1 MGPTEEEIRMEIIV
15 AIITL
20 LLGLAVGAFLVWF
33 SKEGQA
39 SQAVAAAQAELLALN
54 ATLEEKVTALSQR
67 EMLLTQDLAAAR
79 QDYDQKRVKN
89 EDEIVQLRQENK
101 RLRDDLVQTEG
112 RLAVEQQ
119 LGSERQQLLSQL
131 EQRLAFAIGA
141 ASQQVL
147 EAASERAAASFS
159 EKVIENSGNS
169 FLEMA
174 KSALDEFRP
183 VVEELKSAAAR
194 EATDASILETP
205 ALAAHPTD
213 EELSALIRPL
223 DETLRKVEEQ
233 LREMERERSGEYKS
247 LLERVHEL
255 GETQT
260 ALRAEAGRLASALRT
275 PVQRGLWGEIQLRR
289 VVEMAGMLEHCE
301 FRSAENRALTMDE
314 TAEIPVAGAG
324 ASTNGTAHGS
334 NGTAH
339 GGAAQAG
346 EIADVLVQLPGARTV
361 CIDARV
367 PVEAYLAAVAAD
379 TESERQAGMVRHT
392 DALRAYIDALSD
404 RLPVRSAIDEPAP
417 APDFIVAFLPGE
429 AFLSAALAQDPG
441 LLEYSIGKRVLL
453 TTPTTL
459 VSLLKTASYGW
470 QQQDVAE
477 SARQMRELGQELFDR
492 LRVLTGHFNGIKRG
506 LETTLRAYNDAAG
519 SMENRVLNTARKFK
533 EVSGTNGYQLEAP
546 RPVSL
551 TPKEIHL
558 PELRALVGA
567 GTNSDGD

>member
-1 MGPTEEEIRMEIIV
+1 MEIIV
-15 AIITL
+15 AIVTL

-67 EMLLTQDLAAAR
+67 EVLLTQDLAAAR
-79 QDYDQKRVKN
+79 QDHDQKRVKN

-101 RLRDDLVQTEG
+101 RLREDLVQTEG

-119 LGSERQQLLSQL
+119 LGAERQQLLSQL

-147 EAASERAAASFS
+147 EAASERAAISFS
-159 EKVIENSGNS
+159 EKVIENSGHS

-194 EATDASILETP
+194 EATDAPILESA
-205 ALAAHPTD
+205 ALVPHPTD

-289 VVEMAGMLEHCE
+289 VVEMAGMLEHSE
-301 FRSAENRALTMDE
+301 FRPAENRALTMDE
-314 TAEIPVAGAG
+314 TAEIPVAGA
-324 ASTNGTAHGS
+324 STNGTAYGSNGTTHGS
-334 NGTAH
+334 NGTAY
-339 GGAAQAG
+339 GAAAEAG
-346 EIADVLVQLPGARTV
+346 KIADVLVQLPGARTV
-361 CIDARV
+361 CIDAQV

-379 TESERQAGMVRHT
+379 TESEREAGMVRHT
-392 DALRAYIDALSD
+392 DTLRAYIDALSD
-404 RLPVRSAIDEPAP
+404 RLPVRSAVDEPTP

-519 SMENRVLNTARKFK
+519 SMENRVLHTARKFK

-567 GTNSDGD
+567 GANSDGD